1 MGLGLNVIGAAAGY
15 NAYRDELRQQ
25 AKDERDAADA
35 AALAQQ
41 RAFQEEERSRQRY
54 DWSETDRI
62 RNDRKA
68 SAAGYWDQFKQPDPG
83 AGSTATGV
91 TAVTDPNA
99 AAASPPAPAAAP
111 APVADPASGIA
122 PMVKAADLQPT
133 PFDASLDG
141 APPQP
146 VVADYAG
153 ASATA
158 ATPAI
163 PGLITPGNI
172 DLGNRPRV
180 KNADGSISTVRSISV
195 GTGDGEVLIP
205 TVSDD
210 GRIMSNEEAIN
221 AYQNTGKHLGIFQ
234 TPEQATAY
242 AQQLHQQQAVQLDAP
257 PAAAPPASASA
268 TPAPPSAPATPA
280 LAPVAGIPPPR
291 KMGTMLGMF
300 AYQLD
305 NAAKNGDVA
314 PEAYLQT
321 RELLNKMST
330 EGVTQALQAFDR
342 GDFSGGIALYNGMG
356 ENNGAKIVGT
366 PVRTTTTLPDGSVV
380 PTYKLVI
387 TADGHRSEIDTAL
400 NLFQTMGLKDRLE
413 LIDKGLQ
420 RKDMADFHKGS
431 LDVQK
436 VHADAAMKQAETMEG
451 YRKDQ
456 AKNQADANMVRL
468 LTAGTGRAAKLDDKA
483 FKDALELNE
492 HLYSYAGDDGKN
504 IAIPQA
510 KALYGNMMLRLG
522 DPDKAYQV
530 MSAFRA
536 EAVKDATDAKT
547 GVVDNAKFLRSFNSQ
562 VAAADAAMRQ
572 GTGPAAPAA
581 QGTPTAG
588 ATANGAA
595 PPKPPAAP
603 PSPSSPPS
611 PPSKKVWIGN
621 DYVDNPAYAEW
632 VTKYKKAWDAENAAF
647 AERMSH
653 IRL

>member
-68 SAAGYWDQFKQPDPG
+68 SAAGYWDQFKQPDAG
-83 AGSTATGV
+83 AGAASTATGV
-91 TAVTDPNA
+91 TAVADPNA

-111 APVADPASGIA
+111 APAPIGIAASMADPAAAVQTTPVADPASGIA
-122 PMVKAADLQPT
+122 PMVKGADLQPT
-133 PFDASLDG
+133 PFDASPDG

-146 VVADYAG
+146 VVAGYAG
-153 ASATA
+153 
-158 ATPAI
+158 
-163 PGLITPGNI
+163 
-172 DLGNRPRV
+172 
-180 KNADGSISTVRSISV
+180 
-195 GTGDGEVLIP
+195 
-205 TVSDD
+205 
-210 GRIMSNEEAIN
+210 
-221 AYQNTGKHLGIFQ
+221 
-234 TPEQATAY
+234 
-242 AQQLHQQQAVQLDAP
+242 
-257 PAAAPPASASA
+257 AAAPPAPAPATAPAAPDGTPGTTGLA
-268 TPAPPSAPATPA
+268 TPADVPASIATAPAAAAPTSAPATAPASAPTAPA

-305 NAAKNGDVA
+305 NAAKKGDVA

-321 RELLNKMST
+321 RDLLNKMST
-330 EGVTQALQAFDR
+330 EGITQALQAFDR

-356 ENNGAKIVGT
+356 ENNGAKIIGD

-387 TADGHRSEIDTAL
+387 DADGHRSEIDTAL

-420 RKDMADFHKGS
+420 RKDMTDFHKGS
-431 LDVQK
+431 LEVQK
-436 VHADAAMKQAETMEG
+436 VHADAAMKQADVMEG

-456 AKNQADANMVRL
+456 ATNQANANLVRL
-468 LTAGTGRAAKLDDKA
+468 LTAGAGRAAKMDDKA
-483 FKDALELNE
+483 FKDALDLNE

-547 GVVDNAKFLRSFNSQ
+547 GVVDNAKFLRSFNTQ

-581 QGTPTAG
+581 QGTPAAG

-595 PPKPPAAP
+595 PPKRPAATP
-603 PSPSSPPS
+603 APSSPPS
-611 PPSKKVWIGN
+611 PPAKKVWIGN